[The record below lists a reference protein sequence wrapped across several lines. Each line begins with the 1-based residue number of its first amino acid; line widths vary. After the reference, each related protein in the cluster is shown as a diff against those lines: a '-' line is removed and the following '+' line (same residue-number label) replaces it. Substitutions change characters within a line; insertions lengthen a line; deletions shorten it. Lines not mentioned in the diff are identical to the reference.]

1 MKTLKNVAIVALV
14 LFLGTVFVLS
24 NKEGVPI
31 EQSEEILPS
40 IVKDTRNVFDG
51 LDDFSKNKEVR
62 RKVELVE
69 KEAFLNHRKE
79 VLESKYQ
86 IEIAEIEQALDSV
99 RGSLSVS

>member
-14 LFLGTVFVLS
+14 LFLGTVFALS
-24 NKEGVPI
+24 NKKGVEI

-51 LDDFSKNKEVR
+51 LKDFSKNEDVR
-62 RKVELVE
+62 KKVELVE

-86 IEIAEIEQALDSV
+86 IEITEIEQALDSV
-99 RGSLSVS
+99 RGELSVS

>member
-14 LFLGTVFVLS
+14 LFLGTIFLLS

-31 EQSEEILPS
+31 EQATEIIPS
-40 IVKDTRNVFDG
+40 IIKDTRDVFDG
-51 LDDFSKNKEVR
+51 LNDFSKSEDVR
-62 RKVELVE
+62 KKVELVE

-86 IEIAEIEQALDSV
+86 IEIAEIEQALDTV
-99 RGSLSVS
+99 RGEMSTS